1 MTSAAP
7 RVCANC
13 GTENPA
19 QARFCFSCGAALETP
34 AARAAET
41 RKTVTVLFCDL
52 VGSTAMGE
60 ELDPETLRNLLSR
73 SFDRIS
79 GIVESHGGVVE
90 KFIGDAAMAVFGIP
104 RVHEDDALR
113 AVRAA
118 AEIREALGAGGGMG
132 GGTVAW
138 RTGIATGEVV
148 AGDATAGQRL
158 VTGDAVN
165 VAARLQQTAQP
176 GEILL
181 TAETQQLVRDAVE
194 VEPLGEVTVK
204 GRQAPIQAFRLI
216 EVDRSAAGHER
227 RLDSPMVGRERPRRL
242 LDEAFAEVRDERV
255 CHLFTI
261 LGSAGVGK
269 TRLVNEFVASLGDR
283 ARVVHGRCLSY
294 GEGITYW
301 PIAEIVRASTD
312 IGQSPGG
319 DPVADLASIAAVFV
333 DNPDRDR
340 IAERI
345 GEAIGLT
352 RGEPV
357 PDETPWAIRTFLEAL
372 AADRPLVVV
381 LEDLQWA
388 QPLLLDLV
396 EHVADWSREAPIL
409 LIVLARR
416 ELLDL
421 RPAWGG
427 GKRSATVLSLE
438 PLNAEETAQLIDNL
452 LGEAQLPETIFD
464 RIRSAAEGNP
474 LFVEELLE
482 MLIDEGA
489 LARTNGSWIAS
500 RDLAN
505 LAVPPT
511 IQALLSARL
520 DALAGTER
528 AVLERGSVEGTI
540 FHRDAVAALA
550 PEALREAVGTSLQT
564 LTRRE
569 FVAPDRA
576 ELTGREAFRFRHQ
589 LIRDAAYQAIA
600 KQSRAELHERFA
612 DWLQGALGERLDEY
626 RPILAYHLEQA
637 ARYRGELDSAD
648 PELPGLARRAADHL
662 GQAGAA
668 ALDRGDA
675 PSAAN
680 LLQRALAL
688 RGTDDPDALP
698 WRLLAGEA
706 LISEATAEEANA
718 FLEATRAIAERVGDL
733 RSAAVS
739 EVLRI
744 QARVSLGIE
753 STQAMEA
760 DADRLRLEL
769 DALGDEEGALLA
781 GLQVAKLRFF
791 SGHGASAMELAQ
803 ELMEDAGPHRRLR
816 DELLGWMSAFALWGP
831 MPVSEALELMDEIA
845 AQMGSAGRAANRVVR
860 TRGSLLAEQGRFDEA
875 REALVKAL
883 AGSRELGMGYVIAS
897 VQGHF
902 MGPVELLAGNAARA
916 AEIELEGYEWM
927 VAHGFVGF
935 ANTIAAHL
943 SQAMLA
949 LGRYDDA
956 EHWATVAREIGTE
969 DDPAAKGPALG
980 VTARVLAQRGDLE
993 EAERLGR
1000 EAVASLDE
1008 TDYIDWKAIAHV
1020 DLAEVLHVARRDGE
1034 AADEFRTAME
1044 LYERKGHLVGAEK
1057 TRVRLEELGAVE
1069 VSTDASSPG

>member
-1 MTSAAP
+1 MTDLG

-19 QARFCFSCGAALETP
+19 EARFCFSCGAALEM
-34 AARAAET
+34 AAAPSAET

-60 ELDPETLRNLLSR
+60 QIDPETLRNLLSR
-73 SFDRIS
+73 SFDRVS
-79 GIVESHGGVVE
+79 AIVESHGGVVE

-118 AEIREALGAGGGMG
+118 AEIRDALQAVGGAGGGA
-132 GGTVAW
+132 TVAW

-148 AGDATAGQRL
+148 AGDAAAGSRL

-165 VAARLQQTAQP
+165 VAARLQQAAQP
-176 GEILL
+176 GEILI
-181 TAETQQLVRDAVE
+181 TAETHQLVRDAVQ
-194 VEPLGEVTVK
+194 VEALGEVTVK
-204 GRQAPIQAFRLI
+204 GRQARIEAFRLI
-216 EVDRSAAGHER
+216 DVDRSAAGHER

-242 LDEAFAEVRDERV
+242 LDEAFAEARDERL

-269 TRLVNEFVASLGDR
+269 TRLVNEFVTSLGDS

-301 PIAEIVRASTD
+301 PISEIVRGATG
-312 IGQSPGG
+312 IGQAPGA
-319 DPVADLASIAAVFV
+319 DMSADLARIV
-333 DNPDRDR
+333 DVLGEHDDRDR
-340 IAERI
+340 IAERV
-345 GEAIGLT
+345 GEAIGLI
-352 RGEPV
+352 RGQPV
-357 PDETPWAIRTFLEAL
+357 PDETPWAIRSFIEAL

-396 EHVADWSREAPIL
+396 EHVADWSRDAPIL
-409 LIVLARR
+409 LIVLARQ
-416 ELLDL
+416 ELLEV

-427 GKRSATVLSLE
+427 GKRSATIISLE

-452 LGEAQLPETIFD
+452 LGQAQLPETIFD

-489 LARTNGSWIAS
+489 LARTNGDWMAS
-500 RDLAN
+500 RDLAS

-520 DALAGTER
+520 DGLAGTDR
-528 AVLERGSVEGTI
+528 AVLERGAVEGTV

-550 PEALREAVGTSLQT
+550 PEAMREAVGPSLLT

-576 ELTGREAFRFRHQ
+576 ELAGREAFRFRHQ

-612 DWLQGALGERLDEY
+612 AWLEAALGDRIDEY
-626 RPILAYHLEQA
+626 RPILGYHLEQA
-637 ARYRGELDSAD
+637 ARYRRELSPDDPRLAD
-648 PELPGLARRAADHL
+648 LANRAAHHL
-662 GQAGAA
+662 GEAGAA

-675 PSAAN
+675 TAASN
-680 LLQRALAL
+680 LLQRAVTLVDA
-688 RGTDDPDALP
+688 DSPSALP

-706 LISEATAEEANA
+706 MVTGATVEEADA
-718 FLEATRAIAERVGDL
+718 FLETTRAIAENVGDR
-733 RSAAVS
+733 RSAATS
-739 EVLRI
+739 EALRLH
-744 QARVSLGIE
+744 ARVSLGTE
-753 STQAMEA
+753 PVRALEA
-760 DADRLRLEL
+760 DAERLRHEL
-769 DALGDEEGALLA
+769 HAVGDQAGAERATAEL
-781 GLQVAKLRFF
+781 AKLRFF
-791 SGHGASAMELAQ
+791 GGHAASGLELAQ
-803 ELMEDAGPHRRLR
+803 ELLATVSPHSRIR
-816 DELLGWMSAFALWGP
+816 DELLGWIAAIAYWGP
-831 MPVSEALELMDEIA
+831 MPVPEALELVNELA
-845 AQMGSAGRAANRVVR
+845 PQVRVSQWAANRIARVR
-860 TRGSLLAEQGRFDEA
+860 GALLAEQGRFDEA
-875 REALVKAL
+875 RSELEAAKRV
-883 AGSRELGMGYVIAS
+883 SEELGAGYVISAL
-897 VQGHF
+897 QGHF

-916 AEIELEGYEWM
+916 VELELVAFEWM
-927 VAHGFVGF
+927 TERGFMGF
-935 ANTIAAHL
+935 ANTVAAHL
-943 SQAMLA
+943 GRAMLA
-949 LGRYDDA
+949 MDRDEEA
-956 EHWATVAREIGTE
+956 EHWATVARERGAE

-980 VTARVLAQRGDLE
+980 IAARVLARRGAFED
-993 EAERLGR
+993 AERLGR
-1000 EAVASLDE
+1000 EAVASFDG
-1008 TDYIDWKAIAHV
+1008 TDYIDQMATAHV
-1020 DLAEVLHVARRDGE
+1020 DLADVLQLAGRDDEASDELRVAL
-1034 AADEFRTAME
+1034 E
-1044 LYERKGHLVGAEK
+1044 LYERKGHLVGVGQMRAK
-1057 TRVRLEELGAVE
+1057 LEELRAKAE
-1069 VSTDASSPG
+1069 PLA